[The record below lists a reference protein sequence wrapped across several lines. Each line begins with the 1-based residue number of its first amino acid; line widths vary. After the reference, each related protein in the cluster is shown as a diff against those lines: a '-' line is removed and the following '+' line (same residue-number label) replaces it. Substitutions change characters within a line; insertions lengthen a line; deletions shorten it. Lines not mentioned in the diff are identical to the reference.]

1 MPQERTDS
9 MKKWIVPIALVMLLS
24 GCGTSEEEPVEE
36 AKRSLPEAVE
46 TVYASYQQAL
56 EDGDAAALAEIDYAG
71 ELTDIPATGAKT
83 RELMAGDIYESW
95 INEDED
101 VAFIVHEMEDAD
113 GNELP
118 NRLSK
123 VAIKEGEEWRL
134 VVTPALLPADV
145 IGEVGEMLTGI
156 EASEYGVNPE
166 ANARLAEVPEDE
178 AGPIYDQVNAQTD
191 YVALEADNNVFLLM
205 TETLTVPENQETM
218 AGYFE
223 AYRTWY
229 TDNEAALKEAAATED
244 PVEYLERLDP
254 LKQKLEQAID
264 GYDEN
269 LVDPSFG

>member
-1 MPQERTDS
+1 MR
-9 MKKWIVPIALVMLLS
+9 KWMLPLALTVLLA
-24 GCGTSEEEPVEE
+24 GCGTAEE
-36 AKRSLPEAVE
+36 APIEDATEETKVPLPEAVE
-46 TVYASYQQAL
+46 TLYVSYQQAL
-56 EDGDAAALAEIDYAG
+56 ENGDAAALKAIDYAG

-83 RELMAGDIYESW
+83 RDLKPGDMYESW
-95 INEDED
+95 VNEDGD

-123 VAIKEGEEWRL
+123 VAIKDGEDWKL

-145 IGEVGEMLTGI
+145 IGEVGDMLTGI
-156 EASEYGVNPE
+156 EANEYGVNPE

-205 TETLTVPENQETM
+205 AETLTVPENQDTM
-218 AGYFE
+218 AKYFE

-229 TDNEAALKEAAATED
+229 VDNETALKRAAATED
-244 PVEYLERLDP
+244 PVEYLEVLDP
-254 LKQKLEQAID
+254 LKKKLEEAID

>member
-1 MPQERTDS
+1 MNKWMMPL
-9 MKKWIVPIALVMLLS
+9 ALSVLLA
-24 GCGTSEEEPVEE
+24 GCGTADEAPTEE
-36 AKRSLPEAVE
+36 AAEVMKAPLPEAVE

-56 EDGDAAALAEIDYAG
+56 EDGDAAALNAIDYAG
-71 ELTDIPATGAKT
+71 DLAEIPATGAKT
-83 RELMAGDIYESW
+83 RELTPGDVYESW
-95 INEDED
+95 VNEDRD

-123 VAIKEGEEWRL
+123 VAIKEDDAWKL
-134 VVTPALLPADV
+134 VVTPALLSADL
-145 IGEVGEMLTGI
+145 IGEVGDMLTGI
-156 EASEYGVNPE
+156 EASEYGVNAE
-166 ANARLAEVPEDE
+166 ANARLADVPEDE
-178 AGPIYDQVNAQTD
+178 AGPIYDRVNAQTD

-205 TETLTVPENQETM
+205 AETLTVSENQDTM
-218 AGYFE
+218 ADYFE

-229 TDNEAALKEAAATED
+229 TDNEAALQKAAATED
-244 PVEYLERLDP
+244 PVEYLEVLEP